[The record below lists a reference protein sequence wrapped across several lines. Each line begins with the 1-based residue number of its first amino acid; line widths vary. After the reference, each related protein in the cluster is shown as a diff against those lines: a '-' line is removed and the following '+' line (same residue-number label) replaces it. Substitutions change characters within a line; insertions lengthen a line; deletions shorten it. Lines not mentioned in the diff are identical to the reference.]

1 MGQNAGQEI
10 LTEPVA
16 GCYLKIW
23 TYKTNLGAT
32 MTLGSSEILLLAI
45 LILIILGIIF
55 FVRKLVK

>member
-1 MGQNAGQEI
+1 
-10 LTEPVA
+10 
-16 GCYLKIW
+16 
-23 TYKTNLGAT
+23 